1 MGREHEHK
9 KVLAWLLTPPKQNLQ
24 WPKYYEKELSGDVR
38 FMVHHPHQLLWN
50 CKHFSYPQRHERF
63 FCGHGTTF
71 YKMCIGFS
79 TSWGLGAL
87 VTSLMKCPKSQ
98 SVRLWTGV
106 DSSQGPIGCV
116 SLIRLFLFFPQ
127 SDFPTRMSLV
137 VWCLFSRQLSE
148 WLGIGNKTREQD
160 TNPRASRPGTFLGHH
175 LGRFADLCF
184 GKGWGQPLRE
194 ADCKPQCPSN

>member
-1 MGREHEHK
+1 
-9 KVLAWLLTPPKQNLQ
+9 
-24 WPKYYEKELSGDVR
+24 
-38 FMVHHPHQLLWN
+38 
-50 CKHFSYPQRHERF
+50 
-63 FCGHGTTF
+63 
-71 YKMCIGFS
+71 MCVGFS
-79 TSWGLGAL
+79 TNWGLGAL

-106 DSSQGPIGCV
+106 DSSQGPTGCV

-160 TNPRASRPGTFLGHH
+160 TDPRASRPGTFLGHH

-194 ADCKPQCPSN
+194 ADCKPQCPSTSLRNLSRKLQVNTFPHMEFLTHRVHPVLSPSLIKPGFLFHFWKRVSSGLLISR